1 MSGFDILDLA
11 TAKRQLGERITIVS
25 GKKMGINISVAF
37 KEGVCGVIREL
48 YRSLVVKKGYTP
60 ALLEKAMKNN
70 GVLANIKP
78 GNIELMKT
86 NKVYMD
92 NVKAIKA
99 MIEANGTQIQ
109 RGEIFI
115 DFDISSK

>member
-25 GKKMGINISVAF
+25 VKKMGINISVAF
-37 KEGVCGVIREL
+37 KEGACGVIREL
-48 YRSLVVKKGYTP
+48 YRSLVVKGYTP

-70 GVLANIKP
+70 GVFANIKP